1 MKDFCI
7 KVTYP
12 LLLISILFSCCS
24 AVIKKQSQKIRDME
38 NIQFIP
44 KEFNDIK
51 LGYYERGEN
60 CCSPAWISEMRTI
73 NSIIINTPQKIIC
86 DMNKEDF
93 VPVIPV
99 CATYS
104 VSLRRGFKYHN
115 LSVKMLHIRKID
127 DGVIYVG
134 EIVNK
139 DIQYEY
145 YPAPFP
151 HHEEREK
158 ERLAM
163 EEEAQ
168 KYSDMELDQ
177 GQSSGGNMNINL
189 MEYVDMPFLP
199 GKYEVWLTLCGLE
212 SNHTIVEIIAK

>member
-24 AVIKKQSQKIRDME
+24 AVIKKQSQKIKNME

-51 LGYYERGEN
+51 LGYYETEEN

-115 LSVKMLHIRKID
+115 LSAKMLYIRKID
-127 DGVIYVG
+127 DGAIYFG

-139 DIQYEY
+139 DIQYFEY
-145 YPAPFP
+145 PEPDPYD
-151 HHEEREK
+151 EEK
-158 ERLAM
+158 EKKRLAM
-163 EEEAQ
+163 VEEAQ

-177 GQSSGGNMNINL
+177 GQLGGGYLNINL

-199 GKYEVWLTLCGLE
+199 GKYEVWLSFCGLE
-212 SNHTIVEIIAK
+212 SNHTIVEIIAE